1 MIETKREWKTFESIE
16 EEIEKLKEWHLI
28 SPKATEVKA
37 FYYKGAYTD
46 KHIECKVAGY
56 VDDNE
61 LVLYVDGKLHSIHPD
76 YFLDMQK
83 KDFSLYGSIE
93 GQELDENKQHKKA
106 DESMLSNKKVDK
118 KTYENKSDNKKA
130 EKKERFIIV
139 DIETPHSFSPKDGIR
154 EVAATVVED
163 YEIIDKLH
171 LAIITDEEEYKKG
184 YGAGLEN
191 IEKNEALREE
201 FKNFL
206 LKYKYPLVA
215 HNASFDKSFLDFW
228 NWIDKEQVFYCSM
241 NTIKKM
247 EKLESYK
254 LKDLLEY
261 YGIKDDQEHTAMQDV
276 LDLLELLKKLKPKK
290 WSKLGGNTS
299 VSETKPKRSYMF
311 DKEEREEN
319 KARLERAKENI
330 VEDIL
335 HSKNIVFTGETVK
348 DRVELS
354 ELAIMYGGNVK
365 SGVSKKTN
373 LVVVGENPG
382 SKLSKA
388 QELGIEVLS
397 EEEFLE
403 LLEKRTVI

>member
-16 EEIEKLKEWHLI
+16 EELEKLREWHLI
-28 SPKATEVKA
+28 SPKATEVKT
-37 FYYKGAYTD
+37 FYYKGSYTD

-93 GQELDENKQHKKA
+93 EPRLDENKKLDETKKDRKV
-106 DESMLSNKKVDK
+106 DESKLSNKK
-118 KTYENKSDNKKA
+118 S
-130 EKKERFIIV
+130 EKKEKFIVI

-154 EVAATVVED
+154 EVAAIVVED
-163 YEIIDKLH
+163 YEVIDKLH
-171 LAIITDEEEYKKG
+171 LAIINDEEEYKKG

-191 IEKNEALREE
+191 IEENEGLREE

-215 HNASFDKSFLDFW
+215 HNASFDKSFLAFW
-228 NWIDKEQVFYCSM
+228 NWIDKEQVFYCSL
-241 NTIKKM
+241 NTIKKI
-247 EKLESYK
+247 EKLDSYK
-254 LKDLLEY
+254 LKDLLEHY
-261 YGIKDDQEHTAMQDV
+261 NIKDDQEHTAMQDV
-276 LDLLELLKKLKPKK
+276 LDLLELLKIVKPKK
-290 WSKLGGNTS
+290 WSKLGS
-299 VSETKPKRSYMF
+299 SAEIKEKRSYIL

-319 KARLERAKENI
+319 KARLELAKENI
-330 VEDIL
+330 IEDIL
-335 HSKNIVFTGETVK
+335 HGKNIVFTGETVK
-348 DRVELS
+348 SRVELS
-354 ELAIMYGGNVK
+354 ELAIRYGGSVK

-373 LVVVGENPG
+373 ILVVGENPG

-388 QELGIEVLS
+388 KELGIEVLN
-397 EEEFLE
+397 EAEFLE
-403 LLEKRTVI
+403 LLEKRNVL

>member
-16 EEIEKLKEWHLI
+16 EELEKLKEWHLI

-61 LVLYVDGKLHSIHPD
+61 IVIYVDGKLHSIHPD

-93 GQELDENKQHKKA
+93 ETGLYEAKKLDENKK
-106 DESMLSNKKVDK
+106 DK
-118 KTYENKSDNKKA
+118 KTDESKSINKKA

-171 LAIITDEEEYKKG
+171 LAIINDEEEYKKG
-184 YGAGLEN
+184 YGYGLEN
-191 IEKNEALREE
+191 IEENESLREE

-206 LKYKYPLVA
+206 IKYKYPLVA

-228 NWIDKEQVFYCSM
+228 NWVDKDQVFYCSM

-247 EKLESYK
+247 EKLDSYK
-254 LKDLLEY
+254 LRDLLEHY
-261 YGIKDDQEHTAMQDV
+261 NIKDNQEHTAMQDV

-299 VSETKPKRSYMF
+299 ASETKPKRSYMF

-330 VEDIL
+330 IEDIL

-373 LVVVGENPG
+373 ILVVGKNPG
-382 SKLSKA
+382 SKLGKA

-397 EEEFLE
+397 EDEFLN
-403 LLEKRTVI
+403 LIYKK